1 MSAEAALLDL
11 GCHLVLVT
19 REKRPLSGRSW
30 KQLRPSARDAERH
43 RERGG
48 VLAVVPWSIRAT
60 ALDLDVGN
68 AEQLVLRFGPWA
80 RLPSRKLGHE
90 HLYFDDVSPRGNS
103 KWSLDG
109 ASGDVRSA
117 RGYLILWNDG
127 PELLLA
133 ALRQRVANACP
144 FPVELLEPPAPPPA
158 AIVQAGADQDRSQL
172 GEPPLEHVLEGARQ
186 KALFSVLSRWAFA
199 YRQQNKVGSDWPA
212 RVLTEALDQNA
223 RFPDPL
229 PPAEVA
235 STARSVASFR
245 GVGMFDHSPKTQARR
260 GVASAKVRRF
270 LVYERD
276 LEMAALVGAGH
287 SLRAVARAF
296 GVCHR
301 TVAGAQ
307 DRLSRPRRAP
317 REHP

>member
-1 MSAEAALLDL
+1 MRAVFQLPASMTSVVDAPRAVSSDASPTRPL
-11 GCHLVLVT
+11 CAVT
-19 REKRPLSGRSW
+19 RASMP
-30 KQLRPSARDAERH
+30 AA
-43 RERGG
+43 
-48 VLAVVPWSIRAT
+48 RAT

-133 ALRQRVANACP
+133 ALRQRIANACP

-245 GVGMFDHSPKTQARR
+245 GVGMFDHSPKTQAR